1 MYHRAA
7 SHRGFTLVEM
17 MIVVAVI
24 GIGGTVAVVN
34 MAEQVA
40 EARAHADAQAMFQR
54 IRQEHRDN
62 KERMTGLV
70 LHASNELGTGP
81 NNVLVFEDAI
91 NCQAIPAA
99 SPRTIHFLATT
110 SLNIEGSKMC
120 WNAQGE
126 PDDGAVADTG
136 GGIKIGNANH
146 GPPLPDNFATALLT
160 NSMNISAGIKRVV
173 TTPITVSKT
182 GLSST
187 PPVTASD
194 AVVPTV
200 FPPLSGPPTGPN
212 IPFAPNPQVPS
223 SP

>member
-81 NNVLVFEDAI
+81 NNVLVFEEAI

-99 SPRTIHFLATT
+99 LPRTIHFLATT
-110 SLNIEGSKMC
+110 SLNIDGSKMC

-126 PDDGAVADTG
+126 PDNGAVPDTG
-136 GGIKIGNANH
+136 GGVKAGHASH
-146 GPPLPDNFATALLT
+146 GPNVPENFTTTLLANT
-160 NSMNISAGIKRVV
+160 MNISAGIKRVV

-200 FPPLSGPPTGPN
+200 LSGPPTAPN
-212 IPFAPNPQVPS
+212 IPISPNPQVPS